1 MESRSLKSRSTAHG
15 AVRSTCSFAPHGSQ
29 PFRRELAITLCQL
42 AIDATIVDPKFMPLL
57 SAQRGVCVM
66 SITPQS
72 TIGLRS
78 LKEAKDEF
86 KGNHLRMRSM
96 YFGWAGIAHS
106 RVFRV

>member
-1 MESRSLKSRSTAHG
+1 
-15 AVRSTCSFAPHGSQ
+15 
-29 PFRRELAITLCQL
+29 
-42 AIDATIVDPKFMPLL
+42 
-57 SAQRGVCVM
+57 M

-96 YFGWAGIAHS
+96 FFGWAGIAHS